1 LILGNGHHR
10 DRKGSLSDE
19 LPNCAKGNQST
30 AIFCAYCGKRLD
42 VSAIT
47 QRSAPADRKPTL
59 TSKSKAAIFVT
70 LFIFALFIVALL
82 VSSNRGPANAGIPSV
97 PSDAESKMGPEIDI
111 PKLGFAS
118 RSQVISMIGRRL
130 GVAPNGGDRYSS
142 GTLEYRNGRVI
153 ALDYHS
159 QQRPTSIDSALS
171 KVGLVKASEPIRR
184 ESSNYQWA
192 APFAHPWF
200 VVGFALRM
208 SSSPEISPT

>member
-19 LPNCAKGNQST
+19 LPNCAKGNRST

-70 LFIFALFIVALL
+70 LFIFAWFIVALL

-97 PSDAESKMGPEIDI
+97 PSDAELKMGPEIDI
-111 PKLGFAS
+111 LKLGFAS

-130 GVAPNGGDRYSS
+130 GVAPNGEDWYSS

-159 QQRPTSIDSALS
+159 QQRTTSIDSALS
-171 KVGLVKASEPIRR
+171 KLV
-184 ESSNYQWA
+184 
-192 APFAHPWF
+192 
-200 VVGFALRM
+200 
-208 SSSPEISPT
+208 